1 MRTYDPRWRWLNNI
15 SPTRLIILFYLAAV
29 VISTC
34 LLALPV
40 AHKQGTNISF
50 VDVVFTAVS
59 AISVTGLASV
69 PIHEYF
75 NTTGIIFIAFTMQLG
90 GIGVMTLGTFVWLLF
105 GKKIGFKERRLIMV
119 DQNQVSFRGAVNLMR
134 QILVVVLT
142 IELIGFL
149 VLGTYYLQYFPTAGE
164 AYFQGLFA
172 SISATTNGGFDITG
186 QSLIPFRH
194 DYFVQFV
201 HMLLIVLGA
210 IGFPVLIEV
219 KQYMFASKDERAFIR
234 FSLFAKLTTITFMVL
249 IFAGAIIIALLDS
262 RNFFV
267 GKSWHE
273 VLFYSLFQSVTTRSG
288 GLATMD
294 IAQLTEQNQLFMSAL
309 MFVGASPSSA
319 GGGIRTTT
327 LALVVIA
334 LYHFARGN
342 KQITVL
348 RREIHPEDLFK
359 AINVTIFGMILVFTS
374 AVILASIEP
383 FSLTEVLFEVCSA
396 FGTVGLSLGI
406 TPELS
411 DASKIVLMLLMFL
424 GRVGILTFL
433 YSLQRN
439 SQTANFHYPKERIII
454 G

>member
-40 AHKQGTNISF
+40 AHKEGTNMSF
-50 VDVVFTAVS
+50 VDIVFTAVS
-59 AISVTGLASV
+59 SISVTGLASV

-119 DQNQVSFRGAVNLMR
+119 DQNQVSFRGAVNLMK
-134 QILVVVLT
+134 QILIVVLS

-149 VLGTYYLQYFPTAGE
+149 VLGTYYLQYFPTTGE

-201 HMLLIVLGA
+201 HMLLIILGA

-219 KQYMFASKDERAFIR
+219 KQYILASKDERTFIR
-234 FSLFAKLTTITFMVL
+234 FSLFAKLTTITFTVL

-359 AINVTIFGMILVFTS
+359 AINVTIFGMILVFTA
-374 AVILASIEP
+374 AVILVSIEP
-383 FSLTEVLFEVCSA
+383 FSLTEVIFEVCSA

-424 GRVGILTFL
+424 GRVGILTIL

>member
-40 AHKQGTNISF
+40 AHKEGTDISF

-59 AISVTGLASV
+59 SISVTGLASV

-134 QILVVVLT
+134 QILIVVLS

-172 SISATTNGGFDITG
+172 AISATTNGGFDITG

-219 KQYMFASKDERAFIR
+219 KQYIFASKDERTFIR
-234 FSLFAKLTTITFMVL
+234 FSLFAKLTSITFMVL

-374 AVILASIEP
+374 AVILVSIEP
-383 FSLTEVLFEVCSA
+383 FSLTEVIFEVCSA

>member
-40 AHKQGTNISF
+40 AHKQGANISF
-50 VDVVFTAVS
+50 IDIVFTAVS

-75 NTTGIIFIAFTMQLG
+75 NTTGIILIAFTMQLG

-348 RREIHPEDLFK
+348 RREIHPEDLYK

>member
-29 VISTC
+29 VVSTC

-40 AHKQGTNISF
+40 AHKEGTDISF

-59 AISVTGLASV
+59 SISVTGLASV

-134 QILVVVLT
+134 QILIVVLS

-201 HMLLIVLGA
+201 HMLLIILGA

-219 KQYMFASKDERAFIR
+219 KQYIFASKDERTFIR

-374 AVILASIEP
+374 AVILVSIEP
-383 FSLTEVLFEVCSA
+383 FSLTEILFEVCSA

-411 DASKIVLMLLMFL
+411 DASKVVLMLLMFL

>member
-29 VISTC
+29 IISTC

-40 AHKQGTNISF
+40 AHREGTNISF
-50 VDVVFTAVS
+50 VDILFTAVS

-90 GIGVMTLGTFVWLLF
+90 GIGVMTLGTFVWMLF

-119 DQNQVSFRGAVNLMR
+119 DQNQVSFRGAVNLMK
-134 QILVVVLT
+134 QILVVVLS

-219 KQYMFASKDERAFIR
+219 KQYIFASKDERTFIR

-439 SQTANFHYPKERIII
+439 SQTANYHYPKERIII

>member
-40 AHKQGTNISF
+40 AHKEGTDLSF
-50 VDVVFTAVS
+50 IDIVFTAVS
-59 AISVTGLASV
+59 SISVTGLASV
-69 PIHEYF
+69 PIHDYF

-134 QILVVVLT
+134 QILVVVLS

-219 KQYMFASKDERAFIR
+219 KQYIFASKDERTFIR
-234 FSLFAKLTTITFMVL
+234 FSLFAKLTSITFMVL

-273 VLFYSLFQSVTTRSG
+273 ILFYSLFQSVTTRSG

-294 IAQLTEQNQLFMSAL
+294 VAQLTEQNQLFMSAL

>member
-15 SPTRLIILFYLAAV
+15 SPTRLIILFYLVAV
-29 VISTC
+29 IISTC

-40 AHKQGTNISF
+40 AHKEGMDISF
-50 VDVVFTAVS
+50 VDVLFTAVS

-69 PIHEYF
+69 PIQEYF
-75 NTTGIIFIAFTMQLG
+75 NTTGIVLIAFTMQLG

-105 GKKIGFKERRLIMV
+105 GKKIGLKERRLIMA
-119 DQNQVSFRGAVNLMR
+119 DQNQMSFRGAVNLIR
-134 QILVVVLT
+134 QILVVVLS

-186 QSLIPFRH
+186 QSLIPFQH

-201 HMLLIVLGA
+201 HMLLIILGA

-219 KQYMFASKDERAFIR
+219 KHYMFASKEERSFIR
-234 FSLFAKLTTITFMVL
+234 FSLFTKLTTITFLVL
-249 IFAGAIIIALLDS
+249 IVAGTIIIALLDS

-273 VLFYSLFQSVTTRSG
+273 TLFYSLFQSVTTRSG

-294 IAQLTEQNQLFMSAL
+294 IASLTEQNQLFMSAL

-359 AINVTIFGMILVFTS
+359 AINVTIFGMILVFIS
-374 AVILASIEP
+374 AVILTSIEP

-406 TPELS
+406 TAELS

-433 YSLQRN
+433 YSLHRK
-439 SQTANFHYPKERIII
+439 SQAANFHYPKERIII

>member
-40 AHKQGTNISF
+40 AHKEGTDISF

-59 AISVTGLASV
+59 SISVTGLASV

-134 QILVVVLT
+134 QILIVVLS

-201 HMLLIVLGA
+201 HMLLIILGA

-219 KQYMFASKDERAFIR
+219 KQYIFASKDERTFIR

-374 AVILASIEP
+374 AVILVSIEP
-383 FSLTEVLFEVCSA
+383 FSLTEILFEVCSA

-411 DASKIVLMLLMFL
+411 DASKVVLMLLMFL

>member
-40 AHKQGTNISF
+40 AHKEGTDLSF

-59 AISVTGLASV
+59 SISVTGLASV

-134 QILVVVLT
+134 QILIVVLS

-172 SISATTNGGFDITG
+172 AISATTNGGFDITG

-219 KQYMFASKDERAFIR
+219 KQYIFASKDERTFIR
-234 FSLFAKLTTITFMVL
+234 FSLFAKLTSITFMVL
-249 IFAGAIIIALLDS
+249 IFVGAIIIALLDS

-374 AVILASIEP
+374 AVILVSIEP
-383 FSLTEVLFEVCSA
+383 FSLTEVIFEVCSA

>member
-40 AHKQGTNISF
+40 AHKEGTNLSF
-50 VDVVFTAVS
+50 VDIVFTAVS
-59 AISVTGLASV
+59 SISVTGLASV

-134 QILVVVLT
+134 QILIVVLS

-172 SISATTNGGFDITG
+172 AISATTNGGFDITG

-219 KQYMFASKDERAFIR
+219 KQYIFASKDQRTFIR
-234 FSLFAKLTTITFMVL
+234 FSLFAKLTSITFMVL

-374 AVILASIEP
+374 AVILVSIEP
-383 FSLTEVLFEVCSA
+383 FSLTEVIFEVCSA

>member
-15 SPTRLIILFYLAAV
+15 SPTRLIILFYLVAV

-40 AHKQGTNISF
+40 AHKEGTDISF

-59 AISVTGLASV
+59 SISVTGLASV

-134 QILVVVLT
+134 QILIVVLS

-172 SISATTNGGFDITG
+172 AISATTNGGFDITG

-219 KQYMFASKDERAFIR
+219 KQYIFASKDQRTFIR

-359 AINVTIFGMILVFTS
+359 AINVTIFGMILVFTA
-374 AVILASIEP
+374 AVILVSIEP
-383 FSLTEVLFEVCSA
+383 FSLTEVIFEVCSA

>member
-1 MRTYDPRWRWLNNI
+1 MRTYAPRWRWLNNI

-50 VDVVFTAVS
+50 VDIVFTAVS

-75 NTTGIIFIAFTMQLG
+75 NTTGIILIAFTMQLG
-90 GIGVMTLGTFVWLLF
+90 GIGVMTVGTFVWLLF

-383 FSLTEVLFEVCSA
+383 FSSTEVLFEVCSA

-406 TPELS
+406 TPDLS

-433 YSLQRN
+433 YSLHRN

>member
-40 AHKQGTNISF
+40 AHKEGTDLSF
-50 VDVVFTAVS
+50 IDIVFTAVS
-59 AISVTGLASV
+59 SISVTGLASV
-69 PIHEYF
+69 PIHDYF

-134 QILVVVLT
+134 QILVVVLS

-219 KQYMFASKDERAFIR
+219 KQYIFASKDERTFIR
-234 FSLFAKLTTITFMVL
+234 FSLFAKLTSITFMVL

-273 VLFYSLFQSVTTRSG
+273 ILFYSLFQSVTTRSG

>member
-1 MRTYDPRWRWLNNI
+1 
-15 SPTRLIILFYLAAV
+15 
-29 VISTC
+29 
-34 LLALPV
+34 
-40 AHKQGTNISF
+40 
-50 VDVVFTAVS
+50 
-59 AISVTGLASV
+59 
-69 PIHEYF
+69 
-75 NTTGIIFIAFTMQLG
+75 
-90 GIGVMTLGTFVWLLF
+90 
-105 GKKIGFKERRLIMV
+105 MV
-119 DQNQVSFRGAVNLMR
+119 DQNQVSFRGAVYLMR
-134 QILVVVLT
+134 QILVVVLS

-194 DYFVQFV
+194 DYFVQFI

-219 KQYMFASKDERAFIR
+219 KQYIFASKDERTFIR

-273 VLFYSLFQSVTTRSG
+273 ILFYSLFQSVTTRSG

-383 FSLTEVLFEVCSA
+383 FSLTEILFEVCSA

-411 DASKIVLMLLMFL
+411 DTSKIVLMLLMFL